1 LTVSNELPD
10 KRPDGRDKST
20 LIYEYSF
27 DTPETGPLKKF
38 IPWTEFRPFYRG
50 KEVTDAKPLD
60 TGCVRRWSFMMR
72 SFFDKQVGE
81 FSLKVRCVCVYSG
94 KGEVEGLSDEEGK
107 DESKGT

>member
-1 LTVSNELPD
+1 
-10 KRPDGRDKST
+10 
-20 LIYEYSF
+20 
-27 DTPETGPLKKF
+27 
-38 IPWTEFRPFYRG
+38 
-50 KEVTDAKPLD
+50 
-60 TGCVRRWSFMMR
+60 MR